1 MSLRSVSRTG
11 LFQILLLIIFCTCCF
26 LFANQLGTRNLYSD
40 PHPSESVILKEP
52 LHKVTRKAL
61 NQLTTSNN
69 SIVIENR
76 KQGTKIWW
84 SAQSDKEPLIE
95 GFTTEFCYN
104 RSQRVVF
111 KIAIDARLLRTSSF
125 SSSFFSSVWNPSP
138 SLSSNASS
146 LPLSLKPI
154 TTIQLWIFRLGYYN
168 GHGATLIS
176 NMSYAA
182 INSDQPNCLFEI
194 STRMVDC
201 DNWKESLRWL
211 VPKNAVSGVYIALP
225 VVYVDGKEVRGG
237 YIPFVIRQ
245 DSIVS
250 NNVLFKTSDLTW
262 VAYNRYGG
270 YNLYRGNGTY
280 TFDSRA
286 SKVSYNRPYQN
297 RLYKPKGKILI
308 EPTFL
313 YMNIYI

>member
-1 MSLRSVSRTG
+1 
-11 LFQILLLIIFCTCCF
+11 
-26 LFANQLGTRNLYSD
+26 LGTRNLYSE

-52 LHKVTRKAL
+52 LNKDPRKAL
-61 NQLTTSNN
+61 NQLTISNN

-95 GFTTEFCYN
+95 GFTTEFSYS
-104 RSQRVVF
+104 RSQSVVF
-111 KIAIDARLLRTSSF
+111 KIAIDAKLLKTSSI
-125 SSSFFSSVWNPSP
+125 SSSFFSSSWHPPPS
-138 SLSSNASS
+138 SSSNASS
-146 LPLSLKPI
+146 HFLSLKPI
-154 TTIQLWIFRLGYYN
+154 TTIQLWIFRLGYYS
-168 GHGATLIS
+168 GHGATLIA

-182 INSDQPNCLFEI
+182 IHSDQPNCLFEV

-201 DNWKESLRWL
+201 DNWRESVHWL
-211 VPKNAVSGVYIALP
+211 VPEDAVSGVYIALP
-225 VVYVDGKEVRGG
+225 VVYVEGKEVRGG

-245 DSIVS
+245 DSVVS

-286 SKVSYNRPYQN
+286 SKASYNRPYQN
-297 RLYKPKGKILI
+297 RLYKPKGKIVVECSRI
-308 EPTFL
+308 
-313 YMNIYI
+313 